1 MLDGGDGPARQLA
14 MSILVRMAG
23 VYGATALM
31 DISQAHID
39 STIYLGDAT
48 LEFAER
54 LASLGARVAV
64 PTSLNVS
71 GVDEC
76 GWKDWAVAP
85 EWAAKAARQMLAYE
99 RMGAVPTW
107 TCAPYQTHMRP
118 AFGQQIAWG
127 ESNAIS
133 FANSV
138 IGARTERYPD
148 LLDICCAITGRVPAI
163 GLHLTENR
171 AGQLLLRLSGV
182 PRALQQDDQFFAV
195 LGHLVGTLAGDQ
207 IPVIDGIVVSPA
219 EDQLK
224 AFAAAAAAS
233 GRVALFHM
241 VGVTPEA
248 PTLEAAFWPLTSPG
262 GQPRQS
268 SDAVQASDGGFG
280 GPRIEVTVSDLRA
293 ARRELTT
300 AEGRELD
307 MVILGS
313 PHCSL
318 AEFALLAPLVAGQ
331 HAHPRVKF
339 LITSSR
345 LMKER
350 AQETGVLQP
359 IVSFGAQIT
368 LDTCILASPML
379 PPEIKTLMTNSAKYA
394 YYAPSLLKTRVTFG
408 SLADCVHSAIE
419 GRVVRDESVWQSA

>member
-1 MLDGGDGPARQLA
+1 MLDGSHGPAAQLA
-14 MSILVRMAG
+14 MSIVVRMAD
-23 VYGATALM
+23 VYGASALM
-31 DISQAHID
+31 DVSQAHID

-76 GWKDWAVAP
+76 GWKDWAVSP

-99 RMGAVPTW
+99 QMGASPTW
-107 TCAPYQTHMRP
+107 TCAPYQTKMRP
-118 AFGQQIAWG
+118 SFGQQVAWG
-127 ESNAIS
+127 ESNAIA

-148 LLDICCAITGRVPAI
+148 LLDVCCAITGRVPAV

-171 AGQLLLRLSGV
+171 GGQLLLRLEDVSK
-182 PRALQQDDQFFAV
+182 ALQQDDQFFAV
-195 LGHLVGTLAGDQ
+195 LGHLVGKLAGDS
-207 IPVIDGIVVSPA
+207 IPVIDGVAAQPA

-224 AFAAAAAAS
+224 AFAAAAASS

-248 PTLEAAFWPLTSPG
+248 PTLDAAFQGRDVP
-262 GQPRQS
+262 
-268 SDAVQASDGGFG
+268 QA
-280 GPRIEVTVSDLRA
+280 IAITTADLRA
-293 ARRELTT
+293 ARNELTT
-300 AEGRELD
+300 ADGSELD

-313 PHCSL
+313 PHFSV
-318 AEFALLAPLVAGQ
+318 AEFRQLAPLVAGQ
-331 HAHPRVKF
+331 RAHPRVKF
-339 LITSSR
+339 LVTSGR
-345 LMKER
+345 LMKQLADE
-350 AQETGVLQP
+350 AGVLAP
-359 IVSFGAQIT
+359 IIAFGAQIT

-394 YYAPSLLKTRVTFG
+394 YYAPSLLNTRVTFG
-408 SLADCVHSAIE
+408 SLADCVRSAIE
-419 GRVVRDESVWQSA
+419 GRVVRDESIWQTA

>member
-1 MLDGGDGPARQLA
+1 LTLSDRDRAMLNGDHGPAAQLA
-14 MSILVRMAG
+14 MSIVVRMAD
-23 VYGATALM
+23 VFGARELM

-54 LASLGARVAV
+54 LAASGARVAV

-76 GWKDWAVAP
+76 GWKDWAVSP

-99 RMGAVPTW
+99 RMGAAPTW
-107 TCAPYQTHMRP
+107 TCAPYQTQMRP

-127 ESNAIS
+127 ESNAIA

-148 LLDICCAITGRVPAI
+148 LLDICCAITGRVPAV

-171 AGQLLLRLSGV
+171 AGQMLLRLADV
-182 PRALQQDDQFFAV
+182 PAALQQDDQFFPV
-195 LGHLVGTLAGDQ
+195 LGHLVGKIAEDR
-207 IPVIDGIVVSPA
+207 IPVIDGVVAQPT

-224 AFAAAAAAS
+224 AFSAAVASS
-233 GRVALFHM
+233 GRVALFHI
-241 VGVTPEA
+241 VGITPEA
-248 PTLEAAFWPLTSPG
+248 PTLDSAFQGRAPERRFEITS
-262 GQPRQS
+262 
-268 SDAVQASDGGFG
+268 A
-280 GPRIEVTVSDLRA
+280 DLRS

-300 AEGRELD
+300 ADGRELD

-313 PHCSL
+313 PHFSL
-318 AEFALLAPLVAGQ
+318 AEFRQLAPLVAGKR
-331 HAHPRVKF
+331 ADPRVKF

-345 LMKER
+345 LMKEM
-350 AQETGVLQP
+350 AAEAGVLAP
-359 IVSFGAQIT
+359 IVAFGAQVT

-379 PPEIKTLMTNSAKYA
+379 PPEIRTLMTNSAKYA
-394 YYAPSLLKTRVTFG
+394 YYAPSLLNTRVTFG
-408 SLADCVHSAIE
+408 SLADCVRSAVE
-419 GRVVRDESVWQSA
+419 GRVIQDDSLWQTA

>member
-1 MLDGGDGPARQLA
+1 MLTLSDRDRAMLDGADGPAPQLA
-14 MSILVRMAG
+14 MSILVRMAD
-23 VYGATALM
+23 VYGARELM

-54 LASLGARVAV
+54 LASMGARVAV

-76 GWKDWAVAP
+76 GWKDWAVSP

-107 TCAPYQTHMRP
+107 TCAPYQTRMRP
-118 AFGQQIAWG
+118 VFGQQIAWG
-127 ESNAIS
+127 ESNAIA

-163 GLHLTENR
+163 GLHLDDGR
-171 AGQLLLRLSGV
+171 AGELLLRLVSV
-182 PRALQQDDQFFAV
+182 PAALQHDDQFFAV
-195 LGHLVGTLAGDQ
+195 LGHLVGKLADDL
-207 IPVIDGIVVSPA
+207 IPVIDGVIVSPP
-219 EDQLK
+219 EDHLK
-224 AFAAAAAAS
+224 AFAAAAASS

-248 PTLEAAFWPLTSPG
+248 PTLEAAFRGRSP
-262 GQPRQS
+262 RRTI
-268 SDAVQASDGGFG
+268 A
-280 GPRIEVTVSDLRA
+280 ITVSDLRA
-293 ARRELTT
+293 ARRELTS
-300 AEGRELD
+300 ADGRDLD

-313 PHCSL
+313 PHFSI
-318 AEFALLAPLVAGQ
+318 AEFRALAPLVAGRR
-331 HAHPRVKF
+331 AHPRVKF
-339 LITSSR
+339 LVTSSR
-345 LMKER
+345 LMKEE
-350 AQETGVLQP
+350 ADKAGVLAP
-359 IVSFGAQIT
+359 IVAFGAQIT

-394 YYAPSLLKTRVTFG
+394 YYAPSLLNTRVTFG
-408 SLADCVHSAIE
+408 SLADCVNSAAE
-419 GRVVRDESVWQSA
+419 GRVVRDESLWNA

>member
-1 MLDGGDGPARQLA
+1 MLNGDRGPAPQLA
-14 MSILVRMAG
+14 MSILVRMAD
-23 VYGATALM
+23 VYGADALM

-118 AFGQQIAWG
+118 VFGQQIAWG
-127 ESNAIS
+127 ESNAIA

-163 GLHLTENR
+163 GLHLTEHR
-171 AGQLLLRLSGV
+171 AGQRLLRLVDS
-182 PRALQQDDQFFAV
+182 PRALQEDDQFFAV
-195 LGHLVGTLAGDQ
+195 LGHLVGKLAGDR
-207 IPVIDGIVVSPA
+207 IPVIDGVVVQPA
-219 EDQLK
+219 EDHLK
-224 AFAAAAAAS
+224 AFGAAAASS

-248 PTLEAAFWPLTSPG
+248 PTLDAAFQG
-262 GQPRQS
+262 R
-268 SDAVQASDGGFG
+268 A
-280 GPRIEVTVSDLRA
+280 IEQTIDITAADLRA
-293 ARRELTT
+293 ARAELTT
-300 AEGRELD
+300 ADGRELD

-313 PHCSL
+313 PHFSL
-318 AEFALLAPLVAGQ
+318 AEFAQLAPLVDGQ

-339 LITSSR
+339 LVTSSR

-350 AQETGVLQP
+350 AGETGVLAP
-359 IVSFGAQIT
+359 IVAFGAQIT

-394 YYAPSLLKTRVTFG
+394 YYAPSLLNTRVTFG
-408 SLADCVHSAIE
+408 SLADCVRSAIE
-419 GRVVRDESVWQSA
+419 GRVVRDETVWQSA